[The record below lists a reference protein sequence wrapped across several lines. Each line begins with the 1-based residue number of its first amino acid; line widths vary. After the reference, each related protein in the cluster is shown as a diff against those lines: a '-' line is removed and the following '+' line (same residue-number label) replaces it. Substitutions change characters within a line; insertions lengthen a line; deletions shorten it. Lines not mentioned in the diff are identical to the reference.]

1 MTHADNKMQVYGK
14 SREAITTKKKI
25 IDCTLSFNLIL
36 DISGWTLKNNKKL
49 TTLIAS
55 LKDLNKHKNTDLS
68 WFWYFLLLNYH
79 VQLFK

>member
-14 SREAITTKKKI
+14 SREALQLKKKNHW
-25 IDCTLSFNLIL
+25 SPFNLIL

-55 LKDLNKHKNTDLS
+55 QKDLNKHKNTDLS